1 MTLKIKIRSK
11 FRHPDNRL
19 PEAKHPGDAGMDL
32 RADLE
37 GPLTLW
43 PGKVSKVPT
52 GLYVQLPEGDTEAN
66 WEMQIRTRSGLASQ
80 GIIVA
85 NSPGTVDSSYR
96 GEIQVL
102 LLNTSDQPFVVE
114 PGDRVAQAVVSLVA
128 KFKWQVVEDLDDT
141 SRNHQG
147 FGSSGIK

>member
-1 MTLKIKIRSK
+1 MTLKIKVRTN
-11 FRHPDNRL
+11 FRYLDNRL
-19 PEAKHPGDAGMDL
+19 PETKHPGDSGMDL

-37 GPLTLW
+37 APLTLW
-43 PGKVSKVPT
+43 PGKAIRVPT
-52 GLYVQLPEGDTEAN
+52 GLWLQLPEGDDEAN
-66 WEMQIRTRSGLASQ
+66 WDMQIRSRSGLAAQ

-102 LLNTSDQPFVVE
+102 LFNLGDQRFVVK
-114 PGDRVAQAVVSLVA
+114 PGDRVAQVVVSLCA

-147 FGSSGIK
+147 FGSTGIE